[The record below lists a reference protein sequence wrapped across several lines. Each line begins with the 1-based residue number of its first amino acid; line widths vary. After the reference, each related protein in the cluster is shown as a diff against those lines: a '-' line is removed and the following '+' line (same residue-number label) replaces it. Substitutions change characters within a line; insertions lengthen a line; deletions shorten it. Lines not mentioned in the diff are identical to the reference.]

1 MTSPQLLESL
11 EASPWIAAEPA
22 LAQAAAELSDSLAG
36 ERATLA
42 RHAERLARPGFVPP
56 VRMARHLAALT
67 AARWK
72 WQYTRLPFDLLS
84 GRPLNHRGD
93 YAKETVAGLLR
104 DHLAGLGAPAAE
116 VARIVETSEGLLPGV
131 VVEEM
136 RNRPVTVPP
145 MSGIRVEA
153 IATRAFGDRVQAI
166 DPSPLVATAVSQV
179 HRAKL
184 SDNGRSVL
192 LRVRRPGVDRA
203 LRADARITA
212 TLVGP
217 LELLVPALR
226 DPHPL
231 GFVELSA
238 RQALEEADLRNE
250 ALNAIELAMAA
261 ERLGLDGLAIP
272 HPLPGLIASRAVV
285 FEDLGVTPF
294 TEAGVD
300 RDEAL
305 RSYLGI
311 TIESGLSSGVFHAD
325 LRPEHLVVT
334 DTGKLSI
341 VGFGTVGRFGLDV
354 RRGALKYLTSVFSGD
369 VRGQIEAM
377 EMTGAVPDGVDV
389 DALAADLSASAA
401 LQPMAMLTGG
411 EGAVIAGLK
420 EAVNLLLKHHLR
432 PPMEVTLFVRN
443 VFALNAFVRQLGPE
457 VTLMGALMPLVARL
471 PELAT
476 ELGVNP

>member
-1 MTSPQLLESL
+1 MTSLQLLESL
-11 EASPWIAAEPA
+11 QASSWIASEPG
-22 LAQAAAELSDSLAG
+22 LADAAAQLADSLAG
-36 ERATLA
+36 ERATLD
-42 RHAERLARPGFVPP
+42 RHAARLARPGLVPP
-56 VRMARHLAALT
+56 IRAARHLASLT
-67 AARWK
+67 AARWR

-84 GRPLNHRGD
+84 GRPLNDTGT
-93 YAKETVAGLLR
+93 YAKETIAAVLR

-116 VARIVETSEGLLPGV
+116 IARIVDGSEGLLPGV
-131 VVEEM
+131 VVEEV
-136 RNRPVTVPP
+136 RKRPVTVRP
-145 MSGIRVEA
+145 MSGITVEA
-153 IATRAFGDRVQAI
+153 IATRAFGERVQAI
-166 DPSPLVATAVSQV
+166 EPDPLVATAVSQV

-184 SDNGRSVL
+184 ADDGRSVL

-217 LELLVPALR
+217 LELLLPALR

-272 HPLPGLIASRAVV
+272 HPVPGLVAPRAVV
-285 FEDLGVTPF
+285 FEDLGVTPLA
-294 TEAGVD
+294 EATID
-300 RDEAL
+300 REQAL

-311 TIESGLSSGVFHAD
+311 TLESALTSGVFHAD
-325 LRPEHLVVT
+325 LRPEHLVAT
-334 DTGKLSI
+334 DAGQLSI
-341 VGFGTVGRFGLDV
+341 VGFGTVGRFSLDV

-369 VRGQIEAM
+369 VRGQIDAM
-377 EMTGAVPDGVDV
+377 EMTGAVPDGVDIE
-389 DALAADLSASAA
+389 ALAADLAASEA
-401 LQPMAMLTGG
+401 LQPMTMLTGG
-411 EGAVIAGLK
+411 EGSVIAGLK

-443 VFALNAFVRQLGPE
+443 VFALNAFVRELGPDI
-457 VTLMGALMPLVARL
+457 TLMSALMPLVQRL
-471 PELAT
+471 PELAA
-476 ELGVNP
+476 ELGVAP